1 MTIYIILLQY
11 SIVILDAVF
20 ISVLVYKD
28 VKFTALLF
36 PIIYFIN
43 VCSVTCSSGQWIML
57 YILYLQMISYVGENF
72 PTSYDQVGKY
82 VSDIL
87 PCKHISLFH
96 YFSCISLIASSACI
110 FHMISACILEQLHWV
125 LIHLDIFQFV

>member
-1 MTIYIILLQY
+1 MLNHCVDCSDVNGILIAVLGKISQFMNLNY
-11 SIVILDAVF
+11 FYASINTLVILDAAF

-43 VCSVTCSSGQWIML
+43 VRSVTCGNGQCIML
-57 YILYLQMISYVGENF
+57 YVLYLQMISYVGENF

-82 VSDIL
+82 VSVASQTPASKYISL
-87 PCKHISLFH
+87 FHISLF
-96 YFSCISLIASSACI
+96 I
-110 FHMISACILEQLHWV
+110 
-125 LIHLDIFQFV
+125 

>member
-1 MTIYIILLQY
+1 MIIYIILLQY
-11 SIVILDAVF
+11 STVILDAVF

-87 PCKHISLFH
+87 PYKYISLVH
-96 YFSCISLIASSACI
+96 YFRCISLIASSVCI
-110 FHMISACILEQLHWV
+110 FHMISACILEQLHWQ
-125 LIHLDIFQFV
+125 LIHLDIFQFI